1 MLATALLATPAGA
14 STPQATSCGNLQ
26 QAIDTLA
33 AQANHGAGAVI
44 VLDGLC
50 TAGSLGSSHGVS
62 LPAGSS
68 FTLEGK
74 PRSTSGFNG
83 AGISGPLL
91 STSGSEEA
99 GAIVLANLTFEDA
112 SLSEASALS
121 LRAARVTLSG
131 DTFESNSEE
140 GSMGSAARIEVGSN
154 ASTCPPASGPPVLTL
169 AHSRFLE
176 NTLTV
181 AGGAGSGG
189 AALVHDECGQ
199 SRALVEGNIFEG
211 NVIHSSGASGEDQV
225 TGAGL
230 QVTSS
235 EAQIPL
241 VSQRANVFDSNSI
254 IASHPALGDYGGG
267 GEWLQYARLQSVDD
281 RFSRNLAA
289 GTDSPLNWSWA
300 GGLGIDALPCGVP
313 LVESLLDNAVVSGN
327 VLTSG
332 NRESLGG
339 GGIWVGCSHLRVFD
353 STFTEN
359 SAPNGAAIEGEG
371 GDQLQL
377 TNSILAGDEGGSEIA
392 GFDGAG
398 SSQAVSYSDLCASS
412 GAPAPFPGTGNIC
425 ANPRLADAGR
435 PSSFD
440 VRETASSPTVNA
452 GSNALIPAGLSAD
465 FYGNHRV
472 LAAHCARAG
481 KLARMRRPVV
491 DIGASELRCNTN
503 AKSPAAPRRNSK
515 SR

>member
-1 MLATALLATPAGA
+1 MLTIALLAPPAGA
-14 STPQATSCGNLQ
+14 STRQTTSCGSLQ
-26 QAIDTLA
+26 QTIDTLA
-33 AQANHGAGAVI
+33 AQADHGAATVI

-50 TAGSLGSSHGVS
+50 TAGSLGSSHGVN

-74 PRSTSGFNG
+74 PRTTSGFNG
-83 AGISGPLL
+83 VGISGPLL

-99 GAIVLANLTFEDA
+99 GAIVLVNLTFEDA

-121 LRAARVTLSG
+121 LRAERVTLSN
-131 DTFESNSEE
+131 DTFESNAEQ
-140 GSMGSAARIEVGSN
+140 GSMGSAARIEVGAN
-154 ASTCPPASGPPVLTL
+154 ASTCPSPSGPPVFTL
-169 AHSRFLE
+169 AHSLFVK

-199 SRALVEGNIFEG
+199 SRALVEGNTFED
-211 NVIHSSGASGEDQV
+211 NVIHTSGAWGEDQV

-241 VSQRANVFDSNSI
+241 VTQRANVFDSNSI
-254 IASHPALGDYGGG
+254 IASQPALGDYGGG

-281 RFSRNLAA
+281 RFSRNVAA
-289 GTDSPLNWSWA
+289 GTDSPMNWSWA
-300 GGLGIDALPCGVP
+300 AGLGIDALPCRIP
-313 LVESLLDNAVVSGN
+313 LLESVLDNAVVSGN
-327 VLTSG
+327 VLTAG
-332 NRESLGG
+332 FRESIGG

-359 SAPNGAAIEGEG
+359 SAPIGSAIEGEE

-377 TNSILAGDEGGSEIA
+377 TNSIVSGDEGSSEVA
-392 GFDGAG
+392 GFYGPG
-398 SSQAVSYSDLCASS
+398 SSQTVSYSDICTSP
-412 GAPAPFPGTGNIC
+412 GATTPSPGTGNIC
-425 ANPRLADAGR
+425 ASPRLADAGR

-440 VRETASSPTVNA
+440 VQETASSPTVNA

-465 FYGNHRV
+465 FYGNHRI
-472 LAAHCARAG
+472 LAAQCARTG
-481 KLARMRRPVV
+481 KLARMRQAVV
-491 DIGASELRCNTN
+491 DIGASELRCKTH
-503 AKSPAAPRRNSK
+503 AKSPATPRRNPK